1 MNTISIDCM
10 KAYWNA
16 FDFEPCGCAEPND
29 FLIIDSEDGCFVQP
43 EDETDATFMDR
54 IERSKKAG

>member
-1 MNTISIDCM
+1 M